1 MSLRMLWSLLT
12 IFLVAIVA
20 VVMMVSI
27 AHIEKKAWDES
38 EDQQARLLI
47 SLLSDELKM
56 PMVAVSKSEVDSL
69 IKMFMQQA
77 SGASVFLRWA
87 NGETEKFGEGV
98 VPGEVEALSNIS
110 GEALQV
116 QGLDKWYAIGVK
128 YNATQLG
135 TIAVFF
141 PGKSWR
147 ENDLQIKLNL
157 TITAAIIALFASL
170 LVYGMSGRMVNQ
182 LRLLAM
188 ASKRVASGDF
198 SVQIPIQSSNEF
210 GKSFHQFNKMV
221 SKLERREKVFDLYG
235 RYQRPGLV
243 SDEYDRNTRLD
254 DHAARDVTVLALE
267 MINFDDYIKQC
278 NHQELMSDMNRV
290 FALFQ
295 QIVQEFGGHVDQI
308 GGDRLIAVFNHPF
321 DLKSHEN
328 QAAKAALA
336 LIEANKKMNQDIP
349 DTKQMLFSVGLAIG
363 EVIVGHLGLGRRKE
377 FTIVG
382 APVALAE
389 QLARV
394 GDGSSKV
401 QSVTAQYGTM
411 LSLGHGFKQKDLGQ
425 KTLGDG
431 SALRCIH
438 ILPGE
443 AYVSQEVDDVVNK
456 AFKRSEPEELYGDEG
471 W

>member
-27 AHIEKKAWDES
+27 SHIEKQAWDES
-38 EDQQARLLI
+38 EDRQDKLLI
-47 SLLSDELKM
+47 TLLSDELKM
-56 PMVAVSKSEVDSL
+56 PMVAVSNAEVESL
-69 IKMFMQQA
+69 IKMFTQQV

-87 NGETEKFGEGV
+87 NGETAHFGEGAIPAAV
-98 VPGEVEALSNIS
+98 DSLSGLPGEAM
-110 GEALQV
+110 QV
-116 QGLDKWYAIGVK
+116 QGQDKWYAIGVR

-147 ENDLQIKLNL
+147 DNDLQIKLNL
-157 TITAAIIALFASL
+157 TLVAAIIALIASL
-170 LVYGMSGRMVNQ
+170 IVYAMSGRMVNH
-182 LRLLAM
+182 LRLLAT
-188 ASKRVASGDF
+188 ACKRVGSGDF
-198 SVQIPIQSSNEF
+198 AVQIPIHSSDEF

-221 SKLERREKVFDLYG
+221 SKLEHREKVFDLYG

-243 SDEYDRNTRLD
+243 SDEYDRSTRVDGND
-254 DHAARDVTVLALE
+254 DRIVTILAVE
-267 MINFDDYIKQC
+267 MRNFDDFIKQS
-278 NHQELMSDMNRV
+278 NHQEVISDLNRA

-295 QIVQEFGGHVDQI
+295 QVVQAFGGHVDQVQ
-308 GGDRLIAVFNHPF
+308 GDRLLAVFNHPF

-328 QAAKAALA
+328 QAAKAGLA
-336 LIEANKKMNQDIP
+336 LIAANKQLNKSVSGVNQM
-349 DTKQMLFSVGLAIG
+349 QFSVGLAIG
-363 EVIVGHLGLGRRKE
+363 EVVIGHLGLGRRKE

-382 APVALAE
+382 APVALAQ

-394 GDGSSKV
+394 SDAQGNQAV
-401 QSVTAQYGTM
+401 IAQYGAM

-425 KTLGDG
+425 QQLTGG
-431 SALRCIH
+431 SSLRCIRV
-438 ILPGE
+438 LAGE
-443 AYVSQEVDDVVNK
+443 AYVSQEVDDVVHK
-456 AFKRSEPEELYGDEG
+456 AFKSAEPEEIYEDEG

>member
-20 VVMMVSI
+20 VVMMASI
-27 AHIEKKAWDES
+27 AHIEKNAWHES

-56 PMVAVSKSEVDSL
+56 PMVAVSNPEVDSL
-69 IKMFMQQA
+69 IKMFMQHA
-77 SGASVFLRWA
+77 AGTSIFLRWA

-98 VPGEVEALSNIS
+98 VPDAVEALSKLS
-110 GEALQV
+110 AQAMHV

-135 TIAVFF
+135 TIAVYF
-141 PGKSWR
+141 PGKSWQK
-147 ENDLQIKLNL
+147 NDLQIKLDL
-157 TITAAIIALFASL
+157 TITAAIIALLASL
-170 LVYGMSGRMVNQ
+170 LVYALSGRMVNQ

-188 ASKRVASGDF
+188 ASKRVGSGDF
-198 SVQIPIQSSNEF
+198 SVQIPIHSANEF

-221 SKLERREKVFDLYG
+221 SKLEQREKVFDLYG
-235 RYQRPGLV
+235 RYQRPSLV
-243 SDEYDRNTRLD
+243 ADEYDRNTRND
-254 DHAARDVTVLALE
+254 MHAEREVTVLAVE
-267 MINFDDYIKQC
+267 MRNFERYMKQSD
-278 NHQELMSDMNRV
+278 HQQVMADLNRV
-290 FALFQ
+290 FSLFHQ
-295 QIVQEFGGHVDQI
+295 VVQGFGGHVDQLV
-308 GGDRLIAVFNHPF
+308 GDRLIAVFNHPF

-336 LIEANKKMNQDIP
+336 LMEANERFNRQASEANK
-349 DTKQMLFSVGLAIG
+349 MLFTVGLAIG
-363 EVIVGHLGLGRRKE
+363 EVIVGHLGVGRRKE

-382 APVALAE
+382 APVLQAL
-389 QLARV
+389 QLAGV
-394 GDGSSKV
+394 GDG
-401 QSVTAQYGTM
+401 QHVTAQYGTM

-425 KTLGDG
+425 QTLADG
-431 SALRCIH
+431 SAVRCIH

-443 AYVSQEVDDVVNK
+443 AYVSQEVDEVVNS
-456 AFKRSEPEELYGDEG
+456 AFKRSEPEELYEDEG